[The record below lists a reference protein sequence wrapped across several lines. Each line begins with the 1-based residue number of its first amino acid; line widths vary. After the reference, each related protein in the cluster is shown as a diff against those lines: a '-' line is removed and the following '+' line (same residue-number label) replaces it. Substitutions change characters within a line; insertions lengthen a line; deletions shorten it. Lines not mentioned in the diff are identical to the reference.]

1 MTYKNANKFMAN
13 DMPDEVFDA
22 TQCKIR
28 WSGVERSSKKNC
40 FEVFHEKSIVLF
52 YHDEFN
58 EANLWLV
65 NFKEIENRHKANHKK
80 NENVEDEDDKSSIR
94 QGLNKFFKRRPGKD
108 ELEKKGICSVGFA
121 TLRSPYF
128 CVPVSIARLIPLHFC
143 SFSAMFS

>member
-1 MTYKNANKFMAN
+1 MDDDIEVPTEKKQTFIPIRPVSNHDNQFQVLRQGELNKHVVTDKKGEKPKRGMWKWSKTYVVLSDTVFMTYRNSNKFIAN

-52 YHDEFN
+52 YHDDFN

-65 NFKEIENRHKANHKK
+65 TFKEIGQDSH
-80 NENVEDEDDKSSIR
+80 
-94 QGLNKFFKRRPGKD
+94 
-108 ELEKKGICSVGFA
+108 
-121 TLRSPYF
+121 
-128 CVPVSIARLIPLHFC
+128 
-143 SFSAMFS
+143 